1 MPPRTPELPFG
12 REEFVRRARQ
22 ASTLIELLVSL
33 CVLSV
38 AFFSLLGLLSNGY
51 RANVLSRDTTIAT
64 QLARE
69 YVEQY
74 RKTDYATLASI
85 AEAKVDISGIYQGK
99 KYTVTFLRKL
109 DVASGLSGSG
119 KLLTSTV
126 RWKSNNVWHHV
137 EVRILVATPS

>member
-1 MPPRTPELPFG
+1 MRRT
-12 REEFVRRARQ
+12 RQ

-51 RANVLSRDTTIAT
+51 RANVLSRDLAIAT

-74 RKTDYATLASI
+74 RKSDYAALASI
-85 AEAKVDISGIYQGK
+85 KEAPVSISGIYQGK
-99 KYTVTFLRKL
+99 KYTVTFQRKL
-109 DVASGLSGSG
+109 DVETALSGSG

-126 RWKSNNVWHHV
+126 RWKSNDVWHHV